1 MFPAI
6 IIRSFGL
13 LFISCVFEIPRSL
26 EGLNRYLRS
35 DQLVDGVALSNLHS
49 QQKMA
54 EDGVDVDETIV
65 KSAASKQSIDAIGPE
80 SANHS
85 RNRAGGDDGS
95 RTVKP
100 VFMTSAIKFSAS
112 GHEWAAAT
120 TEGLQVFAL
129 DDELIFA
136 PDDLSIDAT
145 PSAVYSAIKN
155 KNYGLAVTLALKLSL
170 AEMDVLTAAV
180 ESVPVNNIE
189 VVVNSLHPSK
199 FRDLFKFLSQ
209 KLVRIRDQRF

>member
-1 MFPAI
+1 M
-6 IIRSFGL
+6 
-13 LFISCVFEIPRSL
+13 
-26 EGLNRYLRS
+26 
-35 DQLVDGVALSNLHS
+35 D
-49 QQKMA
+49 
-54 EDGVDVDETIV
+54 EDGVDIDETIT
-65 KSAASKQSIDAIGPE
+65 KSGSKQAADAAGSE
-80 SANHS
+80 LLVTNRS
-85 RNRAGGDDGS
+85 RSRAGGDDGS

-100 VFMTSAIKFSAS
+100 VFMISAIKFSAS

-136 PDDLSIDAT
+136 PDDLSIEAT

-170 AEMDVLTAAV
+170 AEMDVLTAAI
-180 ESVPVNNIE
+180 ESVPVSSIE

-209 KLVRIRDQRF
+209 KLVRNRNQLINHCLRLHALKPSCCILMFGPADVIALH